1 MECVDVIKPRHQNGF
16 SLTEAL
22 VAFTVIAI
30 GLLAVASFQ
39 SGLFRQSA
47 HNKAQTEA
55 LALAQ
60 QKIEQLKH
68 YTLAGEEAYI
78 DEDGDGV
85 MDAEGNYAEDPITG
99 RNAVFLRSWDL
110 GSTDLGSQVE
120 VTVAWSDAEN
130 QLQEVSL

>member
-1 MECVDVIKPRHQNGF
+1 MIKLRNQIGF

-22 VAFTVIAI
+22 VAFTVISI

-39 SGLFRQSA
+39 SGLFKQSA
-47 HNKAQTEA
+47 YNKAQTEA

-68 YTLAGEEAYI
+68 YTGADEEAYI

-85 MDAEGNYAEDPITG
+85 MDANGNYTENPITG
-99 RNAVFLRSWDL
+99 RNAVFLKL
-110 GSTDLGSQVE
+110 GTGNHESRPAGRGYRCLARRRE
-120 VTVAWSDAEN
+120 
-130 QLQEVSL
+130 